1 MGQFRLKK
9 LTDMQ
14 TGIMV
19 KNAARPPD
27 ERRQAIENSL
37 RDIKYSQDPVL
48 KEFGV
53 DIKEQ
58 FASVPARVLDQPS
71 LAYAHNTVNF
81 NFFQ

>member
-1 MGQFRLKK
+1 MGQFRLNK

-14 TGIMV
+14 TAIMV
-19 KNAARPPD
+19 KNIARPPT
-27 ERRQAIENSL
+27 ERKQAIANSL
-37 RDIKYSQDPVL
+37 SDIKYSQDPVL

-53 DIKEQ
+53 DVKEQ

-71 LAYAHNTVNF
+71 LAYAHNTVNL